1 MNRKKWIIANND
13 KELARQLAEECDID
27 QLIALILTA
36 RGYCDPFEID
46 EFLSN
51 DQQMSDPYEL
61 IDMDRAVARIR
72 AAMEKGE
79 RIAVYGDYDVDGVT
93 STALMYSYLSD
104 KGADVI
110 YSVPERE
117 EGYGMSIAAVD
128 RLAAEG
134 VKLIVTVDNGIN
146 ANDEVDYAKK
156 LGIDVVVT
164 DHHLPMNELPN
175 AEAVVDPH
183 RLDCP
188 SQFKDYAGAG
198 VAFKVIC
205 AIEEASGEEMALR
218 YGDLAAVGT
227 IADVMPLCG
236 ENRLIVK
243 NGLPLVETGR
253 EGFLAIIE
261 AAGLSSRPFTS
272 SSVSFGI
279 GPRLNAAGRIGSCE
293 RAVRLLLTNDKSE
306 AYELA
311 REINEDNARRQ
322 RTEREIFD
330 AAVKIIEE
338 KGYYNDRVIVVCGD
352 GWHGGVI
359 GIVASRICERY
370 GKPAFVLSVENGEA
384 NGSARSIGN
393 FSVFDALT
401 ATKDILLRFGG
412 HSRAA
417 GMSVETEKVDLF
429 RTKINE
435 WAAENYDEMPFA
447 ELKIDC
453 RLAPSAFTPDM
464 AESLEVFEPCG
475 IANQT
480 PVFGLM
486 GVRLDKITPVGSG
499 KHLRLTVS
507 KNGNSA
513 TVMLFTIAEQDFGF
527 LQGALLDFAVT
538 VEVNEYM
545 GTRSVTLIA
554 KAFRPTV
561 VDEEKLLKEIRL
573 YERFCRG
580 EKMTDE
586 QKEDCRISRD
596 DVGAIYRTI
605 NKNNGFSGVFEALM
619 TQSGVS
625 SYLKT
630 RLALDIMSEL
640 GAIDCS
646 YSKDGI
652 YAAKCP
658 TEEKFDLVN
667 SSVFRRANGEE
678 E

>member
-36 RGYCDPFEID
+36 RGYSDPFEID
-46 EFLSN
+46 EFLST

-61 IDMDRAVARIR
+61 IDMDKAVSRIR
-72 AAMEKGE
+72 EAIDKGE

-117 EGYGMSIAAVD
+117 EGYGMSISAVD

-146 ANDEVDYAKK
+146 ANDEVEYAKK
-156 LGIDVVVT
+156 SGIDVVVT

-205 AIEEASGEEMALR
+205 ALEEASGEEMALR

-243 NGLPLVETGR
+243 NGLPLVENGR

-293 RAVRLLLTNDKSE
+293 RAVRLLLTNDKEE

-311 REINEDNARRQ
+311 REINEDNVRRQ
-322 RTEREIFD
+322 QTEREIFD
-330 AAVKIIEE
+330 SAVKIIEE
-338 KGYYNDRVIVVCGD
+338 KGYYNDRIIVVCGD

-412 HSRAA
+412 HARAA

-429 RTKINE
+429 RKKINE

-447 ELKIDC
+447 EIKIDC

-507 KNGNSA
+507 KNGNTA
-513 TVMLFTIAEQDFGF
+513 TVMLFMTAEQDFGF
-527 LQGALLDFAVT
+527 MTGALLDFAVT

-580 EKMTDE
+580 EEMNDE
-586 QKEDCRISRD
+586 QKDSCKISRD

-619 TQSGVS
+619 TQSGIP

-640 GAIDCS
+640 GLIDCK
-646 YSKDGI
+646 YSKDGV

-658 TEEKFDLVN
+658 TEERFELAN
-667 SSVFRRANGEE
+667 SPIFRRANGEE

>member
-51 DQQMSDPYEL
+51 DQQMGDPYEL
-61 IDMDRAVARIR
+61 IDMDKAVARIR
-72 AAMEKGE
+72 AAIEKGE

-128 RLAAEG
+128 RLKNEG

-156 LGIDVVVT
+156 CGIDVVVT

-205 AIEEASGEEMALR
+205 ALEEASGEEMSLR

-243 NGLPLVETGR
+243 NGLPLVENGR
-253 EGFLAIIE
+253 EGFFAIIE

-311 REINEDNARRQ
+311 REINEDNVRRQ
-322 RTEREIFD
+322 KTEREIFD

-370 GKPAFVLSVENGEA
+370 GKPAFVLSVENREA

-429 RTKINE
+429 RKMINE

-447 ELKIDC
+447 EIKIDC

-475 IANQT
+475 VANQT

-507 KNGNSA
+507 KNGNTA
-513 TVMLFTIAEQDFGF
+513 TVMLFMTAEQDFGF
-527 LQGALLDFAVT
+527 VQGALLDFAVT
-538 VEVNEYM
+538 VEANEYM

-561 VDEEKLLKEIRL
+561 IDEEKLLKEIRL

-580 EKMTDE
+580 EEMTDE
-586 QKEDCRISRD
+586 QKEICKISRD

-625 SYLKT
+625 SYLRT

-640 GAIDCS
+640 GVIDCS
-646 YSKDGI
+646 YSKDGV

-658 TEEKFDLVN
+658 TEERFELAN
-667 SSVFRRANGEE
+667 SPIFRRANGEE

>member
-72 AAMEKGE
+72 AAMDKGE

-128 RLAAEG
+128 RLKDEG

-156 LGIDVVVT
+156 CGIDVVVT
-164 DHHLPMNELPN
+164 DHHLPMNDLPN

-205 AIEEASGEEMALR
+205 ALEEASGEEMALR

-243 NGLPLVETGR
+243 NGLPLVENGR
-253 EGFLAIIE
+253 EGFLAIIK

-279 GPRLNAAGRIGSCE
+279 GPRLNAAGRVGSCE
-293 RAVRLLLTNDKSE
+293 RAVQLLLTNDKSE

-322 RTEREIFD
+322 HTEREIFD

-412 HSRAA
+412 HARAA

-447 ELKIDC
+447 EIKIDC

-475 IANQT
+475 VSNQT

-513 TVMLFTIAEQDFGF
+513 TVMLFTTAEQDFGF
-527 LQGALLDFAVT
+527 MQGALLDFAVT
-538 VEVNEYM
+538 VEANEYM

-554 KAFRPTV
+554 KAFRPTI

-580 EKMTDE
+580 EEMTDE
-586 QKEDCRISRD
+586 QKESCKISRD

-625 SYLKT
+625 SYLRT
-630 RLALDIMSEL
+630 RLAIDIMSEL
-640 GAIDCS
+640 GVIDCS
-646 YSKDGI
+646 YSKDGL

-658 TEEKFDLVN
+658 TEEKFDLAN